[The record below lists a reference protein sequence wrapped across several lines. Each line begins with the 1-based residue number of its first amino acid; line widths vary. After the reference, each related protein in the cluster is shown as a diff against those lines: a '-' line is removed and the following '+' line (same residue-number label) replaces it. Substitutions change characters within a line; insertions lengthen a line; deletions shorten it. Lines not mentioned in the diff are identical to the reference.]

1 MIAIFDNIS
10 HNYQVMLSAYLLAN
24 VMSRRSI
31 TLSNGRSFAFGAFM
45 SIVNFLISAKMPL
58 SLTESGK
65 FPLYLPDTING
76 HPHER
81 SGIQNGSNCKE
92 HGEDIMSETV
102 KKIQRDERIKTSS
115 VEM

>member
-1 MIAIFDNIS
+1 
-10 HNYQVMLSAYLLAN
+10 MLSAYLLNN
-24 VMSRRSI
+24 VMSRRNI
-31 TLSNGRSFAFGAFM
+31 TLSTGRSFAFCAFM
-45 SIVNFLISAKMPL
+45 SIVNFLMSAKMPL

-92 HGEDIMSETV
+92 LGEDIMSETV
-102 KKIQRDERIKTSS
+102 KKIEGDERIKTSS
-115 VEM
+115 VETWLC